1 MRMRAHHAEEDLE
14 FQIAPMIDV
23 LLTVLVFF
31 IMITSASVLRGDQDI
46 NLPVAENAAKPSE
59 SNSEVILN
67 LHWQDSKG
75 WVVMDSARYDKME
88 SLSKELGRLSRN
100 QPKFRAIIRADRTLP
115 AFFVQR
121 VLEACAE
128 GGVVETVFSAVNH
141 D

>member
-31 IMITSASVLRGDQDI
+31 IMITSASVLRGDQNID
-46 NLPVAENAAKPSE
+46 LPVAENASKPSE
-59 SNSEVILN
+59 SEAEAILN
-67 LHWQDSKG
+67 LHWEGSNG
-75 WVVMDSARYDKME
+75 WVVMDSVRYDRMPP
-88 SLSKELGRLSRN
+88 LSKKIEELSRN
-100 QPKFRAIIRADRTLP
+100 QKKFRVVIRADRTLP

-128 GGVVETVFSAVNH
+128 GGVAETVFSALNH